1 MNEQPKH
8 QPRRRSAAEW
18 RQIIE
23 RWKRSGQ
30 SAKTFAD
37 RHNLS
42 RSSLTWWRWRL
53 RSEGSAAAQTASL
66 AELSFVPLTTSSTP
80 GAEAPLAEARW
91 VIETA
96 AGVRVEMSG
105 ATALVVEGL
114 GVALER
120 VRERA

>member
-1 MNEQPKH
+1 MNKHPNH

-18 RQIIE
+18 RRIIE
-23 RWKRSGQ
+23 RWERSGQ
-30 SAKTFAD
+30 SARTFAE
-37 RHNLS
+37 RHDLS
-42 RSSLTWWRWRL
+42 KSSLQWWRWRF
-53 RSEGSAAAQTASL
+53 RSEGSPAAESASL

-80 GAEAPLAEARW
+80 GAEPPLAEARW